1 MDGWKGPWHCRECR
15 QHLREQGVRD
25 VTLDRVLMKYR
36 VDGVL
41 PGDKAEW
48 KRLKRAAGFLHIDER
63 GNLWATDAVTQVKRY
78 IPPIADREAIVTDA
92 LRTMGFPNG

>member
-1 MDGWKGPWHCRECR
+1 M
-15 QHLREQGVRD
+15 REQGVRD
-25 VTLDRVLMKYR
+25 VTLDRVLMKYL

-48 KRLKRAAGFLHIDER
+48 KRLKRAAGFLHIDEH
-63 GNLWATDAVTQVKRY
+63 GNLWATDAVTQVKCY
-78 IPPIADREAIVTDA
+78 IPLIADREAIVMDA